1 MKTRRIVAHAIAVGV
16 ALAVAISVFTGT
28 GYSLNAASAKD
39 ISALSQ
45 SPKILANN
53 SALDDFKS
61 GATTARVI
69 VNLRKPARTAES
81 PNLADLGVRWKAQE
95 SVQSTLDRVIGSLN
109 PGEIKITTRFVY
121 IYGFAAEVTLDG
133 LQELV
138 DNSDVVSIEKVQI
151 LYPQLAQ
158 GIPLMNAST
167 VRNTYNGSGISIAI
181 CDTGIDYTHPR
192 LGGGGFPNSKVIGGY
207 DCGEN
212 KPDPMPRPTQSHGTC
227 CAGIAAGDL
236 GTVGDY
242 IGGVAYNAKL
252 YAVKISRAAGD
263 ATNEAMIAGW
273 EWCIT
278 HQNDNPANPIK
289 IISTSFGGGRLFSA
303 CDSESPAMTA
313 AADNAVAAGITVFA
327 ASGNDGYCD
336 SMGWPAC
343 ISNVISVGA
352 VYDTNIGRSPAA
364 PYVGCI
370 LNGSCVGTAGPP
382 CEKWYIDYF
391 TNGDQ
396 VTTYS
401 NSASFLGVF
410 APSNNAYTTTI
421 VGEGSPPGY
430 NQTFGGT
437 SAACPYAAGAAA
449 CLQSAAKYL
458 TGSFLTPSQVRSKL
472 IDTGN
477 LITDGKVAI
486 TKPRVNLGN
495 AIATLPV
502 PPINLTANKTT
513 FNTTDQIGVYANVA
527 AVSTPCYPFVRIIQP
542 NGPTIYFVNGGEIYP
557 SVTPYLGE
565 DAGPIIENTLMP
577 NFPIAAM
584 PFKGIPTG
592 TYYLE
597 GGVVDATKTMSVDN
611 LIYVGSVDRETLT
624 VQ

>member
-1 MKTRRIVAHAIAVGV
+1 MKIRRIVAHAVAMGV
-16 ALAVAISVFTGT
+16 ALAVATGVFMGT
-28 GYSLNAASAKD
+28 GYSLNAEPVKD
-39 ISALSQ
+39 VLALSQ
-45 SPKILANN
+45 SPKILADN

-81 PNLADLGVRWKAQE
+81 PDLADLGVRQKVREDIRA
-95 SVQSTLDRVIGSLN
+95 VLDRVIGTLN
-109 PGEIKITTRFVY
+109 PGEIIITTRFVY
-121 IYGFAAEVTLDG
+121 IYGFAAEVTLKG
-133 LQELV
+133 LQELIG
-138 DNSDVVSIEKVQI
+138 NSDVVSIEKEQI
-151 LYPQLAQ
+151 LYPHLAQ

-167 VRNTYNGSGISIAI
+167 VRNTYNGSGVSIAI

-289 IISTSFGGGRLFSA
+289 IISTSFGGDKFSSA
-303 CDSESPAMTA
+303 CDSASPAMTA
-313 AADNAVAAGITVFA
+313 AAANAVAAGITVFA
-327 ASGNDGYCD
+327 SSGNDGYCD

-352 VYDTNIGRSPAA
+352 VYDAA
-364 PYVGCI
+364 FGNYTPCISGDSCAPTKTATTGCTS
-370 LNGSCVGTAGPP
+370 GWYATDSTAA
-382 CEKWYIDYF
+382 DL
-391 TNGDQ
+391 
-396 VTTYS
+396 VTSYS
-401 NSASFLGVF
+401 NAASFLGVL
-410 APSNNAYTTTI
+410 APANNAYTTTI

-458 TGSFLTPSQVRSKL
+458 TGSFLTPSQVKSTL
-472 IDTGN
+472 INTGN

-513 FNTTDQIGVYANVA
+513 FNTTDQIGVYADVA
-527 AVSTPCYPFVRIIQP
+527 AISTPCYPFIRIIQP
-542 NGPTIYFVNGGEIYP
+542 NGPTIYFVDGGEIYP
-557 SVTPYLGE
+557 SVTPYLGVR
-565 DAGPIIENTLMP
+565 AGPVIENTP
-577 NFPIAAM
+577 IPDFPIGAM

-597 GGVVDATKTMSVDN
+597 GGTVDATRTTSVDN
-611 LIYVGSVDRETLT
+611 LIYFGTVDRETLT
-624 VQ
+624 VR